1 MSEPTAEDRRAALV
15 ERVAAA
21 MRATRE
27 FQAGA
32 AFGVPE
38 DAHVPYATGLAEAV
52 LSLLESGEAGV
63 YLLAGSDVQG
73 TVGIV
78 LGQLREARRELGE
91 ALAEIARLRA
101 AGAGCP

>member
-1 MSEPTAEDRRAALV
+1 MSEPSAEGRRAEVVRRVFRLIAVDAVAPAGCRPASVTAESIV
-15 ERVAAA
+15 
-21 MRATRE
+21 
-27 FQAGA
+27 
-32 AFGVPE
+32 
-38 DAHVPYATGLAEAV
+38 
-52 LSLLESGEAGV
+52 SLLESGDAGV

-78 LGQLREARRELGE
+78 LGQLREARRERDE